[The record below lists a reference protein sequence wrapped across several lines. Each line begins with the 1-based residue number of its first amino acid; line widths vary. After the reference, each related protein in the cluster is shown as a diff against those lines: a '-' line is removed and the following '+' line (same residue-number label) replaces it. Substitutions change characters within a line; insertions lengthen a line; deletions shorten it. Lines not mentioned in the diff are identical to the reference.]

1 MKRDTEKKIT
11 LEDLLRLKR
20 SERPAAEFWAAFEAQ
35 IRTKQL
41 SAIVSRRPWWDRF
54 SRGFAVV
61 GRHQLSLGAAAAFA
75 MAFAGFRYL
84 SGHPEPVTTAPEGA
98 AAPVAAVVAAP
109 AHVQADAVT
118 KAGPREEL
126 ALATRVPPP
135 APQPVVDATA
145 SHMTQAPLAVASDA
159 ATKSPFVEGIAI
171 KLAEFREPMPDFAR
185 PSVFG
190 SDREFEQSIA
200 PSRQAASEPLAR
212 MDPAAERRARLLAP
226 AFPAYSSGTAGSVAG
241 DWMRQRASSDERMY
255 ESMDRAS
262 NDDRMLVGFRF

>member
-1 MKRDTEKKIT
+1 MKRDTENKMT

-20 SERPAAEFWAAFEAQ
+20 AERPAAEFWAAFEAE

-54 SRGFAVV
+54 SGIFAVV
-61 GRHQLSLGAAAAFA
+61 TRHQLSFGAAAAFA
-75 MAFAGFRYL
+75 MAFAAFRYV
-84 SGHPEPVTTAPEGA
+84 SGHPEPVRAPRA
-98 AAPVAAVVAAP
+98 APSAPVAAVAVAPVQIKAEVVTTVAP
-109 AHVQADAVT
+109 S
-118 KAGPREEL
+118 EEL
-126 ALATRVPPP
+126 AAATRVSV
-135 APQPVVDATA
+135 PVAQQVVNATA
-145 SHMTQAPLAVASDA
+145 SHMTQAPVTLVADT

-190 SDREFEQSIA
+190 SDREFEQTVT
-200 PSRQAASEPLAR
+200 PSRQVVSEPLAR

-226 AFPAYSSGTAGSVAG
+226 ALPAYSSGTSGSFAG
-241 DWMRQRASSDERMY
+241 DWMRQRASSDDRMY
-255 ESMDRAS
+255 ESMDRGS